1 MNENKEQET
10 TDNSTITPVTEELSP
25 VNNTDLSIDEL
36 ISKIELLAENIN
48 PYTVSKEIEELKSIF
63 YLKLKAETKI
73 EKEDTAP

>member
-1 MNENKEQET
+1 M
-10 TDNSTITPVTEELSP
+10 
-25 VNNTDLSIDEL
+25 NNTDLSIDEL